1 MALINAF
8 LVRWADGF
16 HEVEDA
22 ASIATHGRK
31 EGFLSLGDVQST
43 AEADAIC
50 AALFESMAKPQ
61 IATTM
66 AIDPTGVDDV
76 PYTHF
81 RKGDSITAP
90 AYEGGTSS
98 QRVRALTT
106 TEDENGRVIFVP
118 ELRAVVQ
125 EEAERIQ
132 RWLKRLAN
140 GALGGTTNAPS
151 PASTGGGVAGFSPI
165 GQVELPPFTYPGPL
179 VTDISGHYRPAKGTN
194 LTRMSMSLR
203 VPGSTTTTVDL
214 IINGAVVH
222 TMSLPAS
229 SGYDYESLEI
239 DVTANS
245 AIQVQTTVA
254 GTGAEDLV
262 VQLLGSG

>member
-22 ASIATHGRK
+22 ASIAEHGRK
-31 EGFLSLGDVQST
+31 EGFISLADVQST
-43 AEADAIC
+43 KEAEAVC
-50 AALFESMAKPQ
+50 AALFASMAGPQ

-81 RKGDSITAP
+81 RKGDSISAP
-90 AYEGGTSS
+90 AYEGGVTS

-106 TEDENGRVIFVP
+106 TETENGRVLFVP

-132 RWLKRLAN
+132 RWLKRMAN
-140 GALGGTTNAPS
+140 GAVGGTTSAPS
-151 PASTGGGVAGFSPI
+151 PTTGGGVTDGFSPI
-165 GQVELPPFTYPGPL
+165 PQVELPPFSYAGPIGL
-179 VTDISGHYRPAKGTN
+179 DLSGVYRPIKATK
-194 LTRMSMSLR
+194 LTRLAASLR
-203 VPGSTTTTVDL
+203 VAGSTTTTIAL
-214 IINGAVVH
+214 LINGSSEE
-222 TMSLPAS
+222 TISLVAS
-229 SGYDYESLEI
+229 DTYEYIPIDI
-239 DVTANS
+239 DVTVGT
-245 AIQVQTTVA
+245 AIQVQTTAA

-262 VQLLGSG
+262 VQILTSG

>member
-22 ASIATHGRK
+22 ASIAEHGRK

-43 AEADAIC
+43 KEADAIC
-50 AALFESMAKPQ
+50 AALFESMAGPQ
-61 IATTM
+61 VATTM
-66 AIDPTGVDDV
+66 AIDPTGVDDM

-90 AYEGGTSS
+90 AYEGGTAS

-151 PASTGGGVAGFSPI
+151 PASTGGGTEGFSPI
-165 GQVELPPFTYPGPL
+165 PQVELPPFSMAGGVYADL
-179 VTDISGHYRPAKGTN
+179 SGVYRPIKATK
-194 LTRMSMSLR
+194 LTRLAASLR
-203 VPGSTTTTVDL
+203 VAGSTTTTVAL
-214 IINGAVVH
+214 LINGSSEE
-222 TMSLPAS
+222 TLSLVA
-229 SGYDYESLEI
+229 GDTYEYKSIEI
-239 DVTANS
+239 DVSVGT
-245 AIQVQTTVA
+245 AIQVQTTAA

-262 VQLLGSG
+262 VQILTSG